1 MKLKKTFIALIALIS
16 LSTFFSAA
24 NNSINIVQAEK
35 VPTEFPKNMHGTW
48 YFYWSEGPR
57 KYITKIQFSKKKYIS
72 NNSVQVI
79 HKYIPHD
86 EPDFKRA
93 DWLFITGYQKQ
104 RGITWLNVKQ
114 WNEPAG
120 IGIPNTGDDGEDGG
134 WGENGGEFYNIRKIK
149 GHQMLSIANTING
162 TAIHNTSH
170 WFRTVKL
177 AKKYSMH
184 HYKGFLY

>member
-1 MKLKKTFIALIALIS
+1 
-16 LSTFFSAA
+16 
-24 NNSINIVQAEK
+24 
-35 VPTEFPKNMHGTW
+35 MHGTW

-72 NNSVQVI
+72 NKSVQVI

-134 WGENGGEFYNIRKIK
+134 WGENGGVFYNIRKSK